1 MSQEQLE
8 KLKFPIGDF
17 IPQESYTIAEIKYFI
32 SVIDTLPTL
41 LRETVLGLSKEQLLT
56 VYRPDGWTI
65 CQVVHHLSDS
75 HINSFIRFKLALTE
89 DKPTIKP
96 YNEALWAELSDGNG
110 AAIEL
115 SLNILDNLHKKW
127 VIVMNNIPQSAWH
140 EKGFIHPEKRK
151 FVSLA
156 EAAAL
161 YAWHCKHHLTHI
173 IALKKRM
180 EW

>member
-1 MSQEQLE
+1 MTNEQLE

-17 IPQESYTIAEIKYFI
+17 IPQENYTITEIKHFI
-32 SVIDTLPTL
+32 SVIETLPSF
-41 LRETVLGLSKEQLLT
+41 LREVVFRLSEEQLLT

-65 CQVVHHLSDS
+65 RQVVHHLSDS

-96 YNEALWAELSDGNG
+96 YEEALWAELPDGKD

-115 SLNILDNLHKKW
+115 ALNILDNIHKKW
-127 VIVMNNIPQSAWH
+127 VIVLNNISQSEWH

-156 EAAAL
+156 EAVAL
-161 YAWHCKHHLTHI
+161 YAWHCKHHLAHI
-173 IALKKRM
+173 TELKKRM